1 MKVSQFK
8 NDAYFSTE
16 EYVLFEE
23 KVKILG
29 LNQL

>member
-1 MKVSQFK
+1 MKVNQFK
-8 NDAYFSTE
+8 NDAYFSAE